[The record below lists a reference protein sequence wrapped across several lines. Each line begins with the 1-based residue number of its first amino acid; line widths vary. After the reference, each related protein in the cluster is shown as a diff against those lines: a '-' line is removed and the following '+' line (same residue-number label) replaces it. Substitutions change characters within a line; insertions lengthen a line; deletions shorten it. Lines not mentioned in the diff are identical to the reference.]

1 MTVAI
6 PVVETAR
13 LVLRANRAEDLD
25 EAVAMWGDPQVVR
38 FVGGRPFSREE
49 VWARLLRY
57 LGHWS
62 LAGYGFWSLHER
74 ATGRF
79 VGEVGMADFK
89 RDIAVDFQGAPEAGW
104 VLAPWSHGKGYA
116 TEAVTAALAW
126 AEAAGHP
133 RTVCLIDHDNA
144 ASLRVAAKC
153 GYREFARTPYKGAD
167 VRVLERPAAQ
177 VRLEDLP
184 AQRSDVIM

>member
-104 VLAPWSHGKGYA
+104 VLAPWSHGNGYA
-116 TEAVTAALAW
+116 TEAMTAVLAW
-126 AEAAGHP
+126 GAAAGHP
-133 RTVCLIDHDNA
+133 RTVCLIDQDNA
-144 ASLRVAAKC
+144 ASLRVAGKL
-153 GYREFARTPYKGAD
+153 GYRELARTDYKGTPAL
-167 VRVLERPAAQ
+167 VFERYS
-177 VRLEDLP
+177 R
-184 AQRSDVIM
+184 